1 MSGVRALAAVVSL
14 LLMAACASVP
24 PGGREGA
31 VPFDIVGRVLV
42 SGEGRAFS
50 SNLRWRHGGDSDE
63 LWLMS
68 PVGQTLA
75 HIRADGGGATLTTA
89 DQQEYQAFSAEGLT
103 RRALGWALPLDGL
116 RHWVRALPAPGGEIA
131 TLNRDAKGRVERIE
145 QGGWV
150 IRYGYGDPPSSA
162 VLPRRLDLERG
173 SQRIRL
179 VIDAWRGGAGP

>member
-1 MSGVRALAAVVSL
+1 MNRFRALAAALGL
-14 LLMAACASVP
+14 LLIAACASVS
-24 PGGREGA
+24 PGARDA
-31 VPFDIVGRVLV
+31 AAPFDIVGRVLV

-50 SNLRWRHGGDSDE
+50 SNLRWRHGGGSDE

-75 HIRADGGGATLTTA
+75 HIRADGNGATLTTA

-116 RHWVRALPAPGGEIA
+116 RHWVRAKPAPGGEIA
-131 TLNRDAKGRVERIE
+131 TLNRDAQGRVERIE

-150 IRYGYGDPPSSA
+150 IRYDYGDARPSPP
-162 VLPRRLDLERG
+162 LPRRLDLASG
-173 SQRIRL
+173 GQRIRL
-179 VIDAWRGGAGP
+179 VIDAWRSGEAQ